1 MADES
6 AAYIDLSGF
15 PPVPAEARPRRV
27 VVVKLSALDREA
39 LRARGYEPKVLLEF
53 PRKTP
58 ADEIEYLL
66 ARLQGIEEG
75 TLPGTKGDLEAIK
88 LQMQAHGMLKSTGI
102 QMRVKMDPGDEDV
115 EALLRSWGDSRYTLR
130 GNSTMVSA
138 QIVPKKRDMK
148 AGEGKRVKDS
158 REKGLKKEIT
168 DERGKRRR
176 R

>member
-1 MADES
+1 
-6 AAYIDLSGF
+6 
-15 PPVPAEARPRRV
+15 
-27 VVVKLSALDREA
+27 
-39 LRARGYEPKVLLEF
+39 
-53 PRKTP
+53 
-58 ADEIEYLL
+58 
-66 ARLQGIEEG
+66 
-75 TLPGTKGDLEAIK
+75 
-88 LQMQAHGMLKSTGI
+88 
-102 QMRVKMDPGDEDV
+102 MRVKMDPGDEDV